1 MEAWNAFVTYM
12 ESLNVVSTVV
22 RIVFAALC
30 GGILGL
36 ERRKLR
42 KPAGMRTYMLI
53 CVGSAIISISS
64 QYMFDVIGGN
74 DVGRMS
80 AQIVSGLGFLAS
92 SVIVVSKRSHIN
104 GITTA
109 AEMWTA
115 GAIGLSIGIGNY
127 WVGFV
132 GTAGIFIVMTVSRSV
147 ETKYL
152 LRKSA
157 IPFTIVADSEET
169 VFAVAKKFVEKKIEV
184 SNIDV
189 IQKQGYETV
198 AENELRKATYCK
210 AEITITSKEVKATE
224 ITEIAKNT
232 EGVRDAWF

>member
-53 CVGSAIISISS
+53 CVGSS

>member
-157 IPFTIVADSEET
+157 IPFKIVADSEET
-169 VFAVAKKFVEKKIEV
+169 VFTVAKKFVEKKIEV

-189 IQKQGYETV
+189 IQKQGYEIV
-198 AENELRKATYCK
+198 AENELRKATYCE

>member
-1 MEAWNAFVTYM
+1 MEAWNAFVSYM
-12 ESLNVVSTVV
+12 ESLNYVSTVV
-22 RIVFAALC
+22 RVVFAALC

-36 ERRKLR
+36 ERRKAQ

-53 CVGSAIISISS
+53 CVGSAIISITS
-64 QYMFDVIGGN
+64 QYMFDKIGGN

-92 SVIVVSKRSHIN
+92 SVIVVSKRSSVN

-127 WVGFV
+127 WVGIV
-132 GTAGIFIVMTVSRSV
+132 GTAGIFIVMTISRRI

-152 LRKSA
+152 LKTSS
-157 IPFTIVADSEET
+157 IPFRVVADSDDV
-169 VFAVAKKFVEKKIEV
+169 VFAVAKSLLNYNIEV
-184 SNIDV
+184 NNIEV
-189 IQKQGYETV
+189 TQKQGYESV
-198 AENELRKATYCK
+198 SDMELNKSTYCT
-210 AEITITSKEVKATE
+210 AEITITSKNMKPDDIVK
-224 ITEIAKNT
+224 IAKSV

>member
-22 RIVFAALC
+22 RVVFAALC

-36 ERRKLR
+36 ERKKLR
-42 KPAGMRTYMLI
+42 KPAGMRTYMRI

-132 GTAGIFIVMTVSRSV
+132 GT
-147 ETKYL
+147 
-152 LRKSA
+152 
-157 IPFTIVADSEET
+157 EE
-169 VFAVAKKFVEKKIEV
+169 
-184 SNIDV
+184 N
-189 IQKQGYETV
+189 
-198 AENELRKATYCK
+198 
-210 AEITITSKEVKATE
+210 
-224 ITEIAKNT
+224 
-232 EGVRDAWF
+232 

>member
-30 GGILGL
+30 GGLLGL
-36 ERRKLR
+36 ERRKAQ

-92 SVIVVSKRSHIN
+92 SVIVVSKRSNIN

-147 ETKYL
+147 ETRYL

-157 IPFTIVADSEET
+157 ITFKIVANSEET

-198 AENELRKATYCK
+198 AENELRKATYCE